1 MTFESQNANYTVVST
16 LFSGEANCCYMA
28 RLSDDMNGRSFTI
41 VAVKD
46 HDVIRTLMEA
56 SSKIRNLEDSQL
68 VDAFTYGNDYVL
80 VFPYRQERPLDRFFV
95 GESMSLSQVEEI
107 GTNLLLTCIS
117 ASLPFPM
124 LYLLLEQGQINLSK
138 DGGIYLTYNMDLR
151 DLDVRRNERDCTV
164 KCAEI
169 LREILATKSDQKNIS
184 YELIS
189 RKSDN
194 NSYNSFTELYRDLRI
209 AAMPMERYG
218 ILVRIKSFFS
228 RNADLLFGILFWV
241 CVILGI
247 VALILLLSHVVWGDV
262 PIFRLFINNFKNI
275 GTESLQQ

>member
-68 VDAFTYGNDYVL
+68 VDAFTYGNDFVL

-138 DGGIYLTYNMDLR
+138 EGGIYLTYNMDLR

>member
-68 VDAFTYGNDYVL
+68 VDAFTYGNDFVL

-95 GESMSLSQVEEI
+95 GESMSLSLVEEI

>member
-56 SSKIRNLEDSQL
+56 SSKIRNLEESQL
-68 VDAFTYGNDYVL
+68 VDAFTYGNDFVL

>member
-1 MTFESQNANYTVVST
+1 MTFESQKANYTVVST

-56 SSKIRNLEDSQL
+56 SSKIRNLEESQL
-68 VDAFTYGNDYVL
+68 VDAFTYGNDFVL

>member
-56 SSKIRNLEDSQL
+56 SSRIRNLEESQL
-68 VDAFTYGNDYVL
+68 VDAFTYGNDFVL